1 MKPRG
6 LLGALVFSVG
16 CSLGVRAEGAFEVE
30 VDLAGAQALS
40 IDLPSTPISVRGCDA
55 AVPESCPDAV
65 QLAGRWHAI
74 GGTAS
79 EARRTASRPSIE
91 FDADGTLL
99 RMRAEVPLSVQG
111 LVDLELGEVVL
122 PGSTD
127 IEVITSLGDVQL
139 RSMTGSVLV
148 DTDIGDVEIRGDMR
162 STGVHVEEG
171 QVVVVGS
178 GPVDVDVAHGGVRVE
193 QTAGAD
199 DVRILAPRGGV
210 ELRLGS
216 DVDVDV
222 RVQTPGKIRVQTD
235 AFSAATSGLYRDRSG
250 TGAIRI
256 DIEAGAD
263 VTIRLQN

>member
-1 MKPRG
+1 MKLRG
-6 LLGALVFSVG
+6 VAVLLLAVG

-30 VDLAGAQALS
+30 VELAGARALS
-40 IDLPSTPISVRGCDA
+40 IDLPSTPVSVQGCDA

-91 FDADGTLL
+91 FATDGSWL
-99 RMRAEVPLSVQG
+99 RMRAEIPLAVQG
-111 LVDLELGEVVL
+111 LVDLEVGEVVL
-122 PGSTD
+122 PGTTD
-127 IEVITSLGDVQL
+127 LEVITSLGDVQL

-148 DTDIGDVEIRGDMR
+148 DTELGDVDIRGDMR

-171 QVVVVGS
+171 QVVVIGS
-178 GPVDVDVAHGGVRVE
+178 GPVDIDVAHGGVRVE

-199 DVRILAPRGGV
+199 DLRIVAPGGSV

-222 RVQTPGKIRVQTD
+222 RVKTPGRIRVQTD

-250 TGAIRI
+250 TGATRI

-263 VTIRLQN
+263 VTIRLQD